1 LFLPVLAFLPQIRAF
16 FSLAGYFQTL
26 QLCLFGFAAIAVVIA
41 YGSES
46 FMDLLV
52 PRLWAGVAV
61 GYVPVLLTQEI
72 WKTVPRLSGG
82 FTVSCIVVSLT
93 LSCLYLRWEI
103 GNRMRQTPNLTLGV
117 PLRRASVLLM
127 IGVIAALV
135 IGLAILDGVG
145 ESLIE
150 VHFSGDSISHTL
162 LSQEYSV
169 QGLRSKIYLKML
181 LIFAAIALL
190 LGVILQIFWHE
201 KPVTASV

>member
-1 LFLPVLAFLPQIRAF
+1 
-16 FSLAGYFQTL
+16 
-26 QLCLFGFAAIAVVIA
+26 
-41 YGSES
+41 
-46 FMDLLV
+46 
-52 PRLWAGVAV
+52 
-61 GYVPVLLTQEI
+61 
-72 WKTVPRLSGG
+72 
-82 FTVSCIVVSLT
+82 
-93 LSCLYLRWEI
+93 
-103 GNRMRQTPNLTLGV
+103 
-117 PLRRASVLLM
+117 M